1 MFHTSPANGESVKS
15 KNRDIFMRD
24 IPLGALIPV
33 MDREPFYD
41 SEGANL
47 AIKRS
52 EKGRNKAMDFLSRK
66 QGNGTNK
73 INV

>member
-1 MFHTSPANGESVKS
+1 
-15 KNRDIFMRD
+15 MRD

-52 EKGRNKAMDFLSRK
+52 AKGRNKAMDFLSRK